1 MLCAA
6 TNHDEF
12 PVNEQKYWLGFS
24 LVPEIGPKRLAH
36 LLQWFGNLSAAWFA
50 SESQLRQS
58 GLDKQPLTNL
68 LRLRRQINLDEQID
82 KVAQQGAWLLTLAD
96 AAYPGLLKEMPDAP
110 VVLYIKGS
118 ILPGDDLSLGIV
130 GTRKATTY
138 GREAAYDLAKNLAAS
153 GITVVSGL
161 AHGIDSAA
169 HRGTLDGQGRTFAIL
184 GCGINQIYP
193 RDNSDLAQ
201 AICAR
206 GALISEF
213 AIGTPPEARN
223 FPRRNRVISGL
234 SLGILVVEAP
244 EASGALITANLAAEQ
259 GREVFAVPGNI
270 YSPGSRGANRLIQ
283 DGAKLVTRVEDILA
297 ELNVAHNSIQA
308 KVTTERIS
316 PANDI
321 EAQLMQQLSADPLHV
336 DELARRCHLP
346 VATVTST
353 LTILELKGLAQSV
366 GPMQYSL
373 IYRT

>member
-1 MLCAA
+1 M
-6 TNHDEF
+6 
-12 PVNEQKYWLGFS
+12 NEPKYWLGFS

-36 LLQWFGNLSAAWFA
+36 LLQWFGSLSTAWYA
-50 SESQLRQS
+50 SESHLQQS
-58 GLDKQPLTNL
+58 GLDKQPLANL
-68 LRLRRQINLDEQID
+68 LRLRRQIDLDEQLE
-82 KVAQQGAWLLTLAD
+82 KVEQSGLWLLTLDD
-96 AAYPGLLKEMPDAP
+96 AAYPALLKEMADAP
-110 VVLYIKGS
+110 VLLYIKGS

-130 GTRKATTY
+130 GTRKATSY
-138 GREAAYDLAKNLAAS
+138 GRDAAHDLAKDLATS

-169 HRGTLDGQGRTFAIL
+169 HRGALDGGGRTFAVM
-184 GCGINQIYP
+184 GCGLNQIYP
-193 RDNSDLAQ
+193 RDNIELAQ
-201 AICAR
+201 AITAH

-213 AIGTPPEARN
+213 PIGTPPEARN

-270 YSPGSRGANRLIQ
+270 YSPSSRGSNRLIQ
-283 DGAKLVTRVEDILA
+283 DGAKLVSNVEDILS
-297 ELNVAHNSIQA
+297 ELNVAHNSIQT

-316 PANDI
+316 PGNEI
-321 EAQLMQQLSADPLHV
+321 EAQLMQQMSANPLHV
-336 DELARRCHLP
+336 DDLARLCNLP

-366 GPMQYSL
+366 GPMQYCL